1 MELENK
7 NHFSIKVC
15 PPKIILSLIFFIK
28 NNSFFKFIKK
38 LMYLTYNIC
47 QMHQFFN
54 KSKKWFFTDNNDWS
68 IEVIYRLMLI
78 ENHLYQYFH
87 FWPSHFENNFMLWSP
102 HYNIKLNKYSNIYVI
117 VINILSKNIL
127 SLIKI

>member
-38 LMYLTYNIC
+38 LMYLLYNI
-47 QMHQFFN
+47 
-54 KSKKWFFTDNNDWS
+54 D
-68 IEVIYRLMLI
+68 
-78 ENHLYQYFH
+78 
-87 FWPSHFENNFMLWSP
+87 
-102 HYNIKLNKYSNIYVI
+102 
-117 VINILSKNIL
+117 
-127 SLIKI
+127 